1 MEKDLTYR
9 QDTTQAT
16 NPLIK
21 LQNLPETGGLNI
33 ERNAPVPLTPLPETE
48 PSREKTDTTPQ
59 QAKPS
64 PPTPA
69 QLRYWWWQRENNLLV
84 GESRY
89 IEPRNELQVQS
100 ETTFKEISGLKLP
113 ERHINSINYDWVTL
127 ILILALIFLAS
138 VRITWS
144 KYLVHLFQ
152 SVVNYSTSYRM
163 FQEKNSSLLQG
174 AFRLDLIFYLVFSV
188 FVFQLFVFFKLEIP
202 YHSFYL
208 YLVSLAIVLFFLL
221 LKKALYKTF
230 GFIINKTEETSEY
243 LFNLNNFNRVT
254 GLLLLPVIAIIA
266 FYPFPNLQVPVIIGI
281 TITVFLYFILLS
293 RGFVILLKKQF
304 SIFYL
309 FLYFCTLEFL
319 PLVLLYKILV
329 V

>member
-9 QDTTQAT
+9 QDTTQAV
-16 NPLIK
+16 NPLK
-21 LQNLPETGGLNI
+21 TLQNLPETGGLNI
-33 ERNAPVPLTPLPETE
+33 ERNAPVPLTPLPETGL
-48 PSREKTDTTPQ
+48 SREKTDTTPQ
-59 QAKPS
+59 QIKPP
-64 PPTPA
+64 PPTPT
-69 QLRYWWWQRENNLLV
+69 QLRNWWWQRENNLLV

-89 IEPRNELQVQS
+89 IEPRNELQVHS
-100 ETTFKEISGLKLP
+100 TTTIKENSGLKLP
-113 ERHINSINYDWVTL
+113 ERQINSINYDWVTVN
-127 ILILALIFLAS
+127 LILALIFLAS

-188 FVFQLFVFFKLEIP
+188 FVFQLFVYFKIEIP
-202 YHSFYL
+202 YQNFYL
-208 YLVSLAIVLFFLL
+208 YLASLAVVLVYLI
-221 LKKALYKTF
+221 LKKFLYKTL

-254 GLLLLPVIAIIA
+254 GLILLPVVAIIA
-266 FYPFPNLQVPVIIGI
+266 FYPFSNLQVPVIIGI